1 MKPRSAISIVVSLLA
16 LVVHA
21 AACGE
26 DDAAPPPGAAAGS
39 NAGGGAGVAGSAGTA
54 GVGGG
59 AGSAG
64 SSPEPEPEPTETTC
78 DGAKLLS
85 LPADYA
91 KRGPFAVG
99 ARTVVVG
106 GLTSE
111 IWYPAPR
118 GSDAGKAKVS
128 YDIRDELAEADK
140 GKIPD
145 DKVPLQAC
153 DCVRDLPLDEAHG
166 PYPIVAFFHGT
177 ATFRSQSVAQMTHW
191 ASRGFIVVS
200 TDHPRLYLADALA
213 NKIDFGGPFE
223 LETAQVLDAIQANDP
238 VVSFLSGH
246 VDFNKVAS
254 SGHSAGGGAAVR
266 WAYPNTKVKMPLSSG
281 GTKAAE
287 GLVSTLIIGG
297 NQDELILPSELK
309 KGFDLSPTKKRLVM
323 LDKAGHLAFSDIC
336 VLARDQGGILQLALD
351 SGITVPKFL
360 QTLASDGCMDGQLF
374 GDDLDRVVNAITAA
388 TLEETLACDG
398 KAGAALGALKTTFP
412 KEIASYEEAL

>member
-1 MKPRSAISIVVSLLA
+1 MRPRSAISVVVTSFA
-16 LVVHA
+16 LVLHA
-21 AACGE
+21 AACGG
-26 DDAAPPPGAAAGS
+26 DDAAPPASAAAGS
-39 NAGGGAGVAGSAGTA
+39 NGGGTAGAAGSGGGAGTAGSNA
-54 GVGGG
+54 V
-59 AGSAG
+59 
-64 SSPEPEPEPTETTC
+64 PEPEPTEVTC
-78 DGAKLLS
+78 DGARLLS
-85 LPADYA
+85 LPTDYA

-106 GLTSE
+106 GLVSE
-111 IWYPAPR
+111 IWYPASR
-118 GSDAGKAKVS
+118 GSDAGKQKVS
-128 YDIRDELAEADK
+128 YDIRDQLAEADK

-166 PYPIVAFFHGT
+166 PYPIVAFFHGS

-191 ASRGFIVVS
+191 ASRGFVVVS

-238 VVSFLSGH
+238 AVSFLSGH
-246 VDFNKVAS
+246 VDFAKVAS

-266 WAYPNTKVKMPLSSG
+266 WSYPNTKVKMPLSSG
-281 GTKAAE
+281 GTKAAD

-351 SGITVPKFL
+351 SGISVPKYL
-360 QTLASDGCMDGQLF
+360 QALASDGCMEGQLF
-374 GDDLDRVVNAITAA
+374 GDELDRVVNAITAA
-388 TLEETLACDG
+388 TLEETLACG
-398 KAGAALGALKTTFP
+398 ANAGAALRDAKTTFP